1 MRGWLLIDPST
12 HMTISIL
19 SALLYNPLI
28 FFWYTIVIANII
40 MLMMYLIQYFVNQKV
55 GVLPV

>member
-1 MRGWLLIDPST
+1 
-12 HMTISIL
+12 
-19 SALLYNPLI
+19 LI